1 MSDLTKLA
9 IISILVI
16 IAVPK
21 KNWHRYDWFC
31 AIGLSFAVTPIIGFP
46 AWAILKWLT
55 KWLLDDID

>member
-21 KNWHRYDWFC
+21 K
-31 AIGLSFAVTPIIGFP
+31 IGIVTIGFVR
-46 AWAILKWLT
+46 LVYLSQS
-55 KWLLDDID
+55 LLLSDFLHGPF